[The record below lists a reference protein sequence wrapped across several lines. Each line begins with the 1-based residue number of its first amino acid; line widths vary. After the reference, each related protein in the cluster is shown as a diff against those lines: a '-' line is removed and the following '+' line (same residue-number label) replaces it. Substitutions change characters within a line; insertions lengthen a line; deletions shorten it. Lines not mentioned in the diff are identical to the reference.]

1 MIRKQWLNKKLQL
14 AKKKNVTKNVY
25 WCMSV
30 HNCSKKNRV
39 LKYPEFWDSVI
50 ELKLAKIN
58 VQLMLLWNK
67 DDIKWMGCYSS
78 FKKMAKKV
86 IFYNQIILMK
96 FCLKRCQSI
105 MAYINI
111 ISLLQLSW
119 QVHTLSDLTAF
130 NKIK

>member
-14 AKKKNVTKNVY
+14 AKKNVTKNVY
-25 WCMSV
+25 WCMPV

-39 LKYPEFWDSVI
+39 LNYPEFWDSVI
-50 ELKLAKIN
+50 ELKIAKIN
-58 VQLMLLWNK
+58 VQLMLLWIK
-67 DDIKWMGCYSS
+67 DDIKWMCCYSS

-86 IFYNQIILMK
+86 FSNQIILMK
-96 FCLKRCQSI
+96 FCLKRCQST